1 MVLLRLEVV
10 DVWIRFWFK
19 IAKKDAD
26 DTRRGLVV
34 VIRWMQRVTATAICN
49 QQQQYPTD
57 INSKIRVS
65 SKNEQKLINPKVIIN
80 TKRDKNTRI

>member
-34 VIRWMQRVTATAICN
+34 VIRWMQRVTATAICT
-49 QQQQYPTD
+49 QQQQYPD
-57 INSKIRVS
+57 INKFSKIRVS
-65 SKNEQKLINPKVIIN
+65 SKNAKINKNPKVIN
-80 TKRDKNTRI
+80 